1 MIVPQPETLIKESFK
16 RLVMPM
22 ESGAIYL
29 LRILIVYYLNLCMV
43 GIVGLLR

>member
-1 MIVPQPETLIKESFK
+1 MFAPKGEILIRNLEKGWCCPLED
-16 RLVMPM
+16 RV
-22 ESGAIYL
+22 IYL